1 MRSVTEK
8 SKLAGTWHILEMS
21 GWDADYINMEVQ
33 AYIRIGKNGIG
44 EFQFGLVS
52 GQMDGRFERNAGG
65 PKFDFTWEG
74 SDEGE
79 PMSGDGWMSAG
90 DDGTAEGEFRI
101 HLGDSSLFWARK
113 ARITKKRNGGAVP

>member
-1 MRSVTEK
+1 MRIATEK

-52 GQMDGRFERNAGG
+52 GQVNGRFEKDADG
-65 PKFDFTWEG
+65 PVFDFTWEG
-74 SDEGE
+74 SDEGDD
-79 PMSGDGWMSAG
+79 MSGDGWISAG

-101 HLGDSSLFWARK
+101 HMGDISLFRARK
-113 ARITKKRNGGAVP
+113 VMLE